1 MIIGISGKIGSGKDL
16 SGLMIQYLTSDYR
29 NRYHFNEWY
38 DRVTK
43 HGSKTHSRFITK
55 KFADKLKDMV
65 CLMLNC
71 TRAQLE
77 DRVFKETPLGE
88 EWWLYTDGI
97 SITPYMGGDTRMLDG
112 YDTRLQKTT
121 PRLLLQ
127 LLGTDCGRY
136 ILHPNVWV
144 NSLMSEYVEI
154 SKNRTAAD
162 DDGGLI
168 SKKEYYKEF
177 PDWVITDV
185 RFPNEADAI
194 LSKGG
199 VVLRINRPKI
209 ILTEQEFI
217 SAGEL
222 IVEHAS
228 ETALDHYQNFTAV
241 LDNSK
246 TKQFLLEQVKA
257 FV

>member
-16 SGLMIQYLTSDYR
+16 SGLMIQYLTSSYKDK
-29 NRYHFNEWY
+29 YHFEDWHE
-38 DRVTK
+38 RVVK
-43 HGSKTHSRFITK
+43 HGSKTHSPFITK

-65 CLMLNC
+65 CVMLSC

-77 DRVFKETPLGE
+77 DRDFKETPLSE
-88 EWWLYTDGI
+88 EWWLFTDGI
-97 SITPYMGGDTRMLDG
+97 SITPYLGGDTRMLDG
-112 YDTRLQKTT
+112 YNTSVQKTT

-144 NSLMSEYVEI
+144 NSLMSEYEDI
-154 SKNRTAAD
+154 HELSTF
-162 DDGGLI
+162 GHEPL
-168 SKKEYYKEF
+168 F

-199 VVLRINRPKI
+199 IVLRVNRPPVVVVPDF
-209 ILTEQEFI
+209 T
-217 SAGEL
+217 
-222 IVEHAS
+222 VEHAS
-228 ETALDHYQNFTAV
+228 ETSLDNYQKFTAL

-246 TKQFLLEQVKA
+246 TKKHLLEQIKS